1 MFIFAIDFD
10 STFCLILP
18 PLKSLKPLE
27 ILNSFDG
34 TPNLQRVVLLHT
46 LSVKNGPSASTLI
59 FGFLP
64 HGSAENSL
72 LAEPI
77 FDLSLTNPSK
87 PVCIDSS
94 ISWIF
99 FFRLEFSI
107 FISRISRLNSC
118 FKALSSS

>member
-1 MFIFAIDFD
+1 MLIFAIDFD

-18 PLKSLKPLE
+18 PLKSPKPLG
-27 ILNSFDG
+27 ILEFFDG

-77 FDLSLTNPSK
+77 FDLLLTNPSK

-107 FISRISRLNSC
+107 
-118 FKALSSS
+118 LSVAFLA